1 MKDFKIDEMKVTNIQ
16 NSQEIRQET
25 LDKVAEKQ
33 VVKGMNYVDLSSVF
47 LHLLKDETNAS
58 VQNSPKLIL
67 DSYSSL
73 NHSNTQVLDEK
84 HIIFTLK
91 VKELLTVL
99 GSI

>member
-1 MKDFKIDEMKVTNIQ
+1 MKVTNIQ

-58 VQNSPKLIL
+58 VQNSP
-67 DSYSSL
+67 
-73 NHSNTQVLDEK
+73 N
-84 HIIFTLK
+84 
-91 VKELLTVL
+91 
-99 GSI
+99 

>member
-1 MKDFKIDEMKVTNIQ
+1 MKVTNIQ

-58 VQNSPKLIL
+58 VQNSP
-67 DSYSSL
+67 
-73 NHSNTQVLDEK
+73 NEK
-84 HIIFTLK
+84 HIIFTLQ

-99 GSI
+99 GSIWIWMIHWTQGTR